1 MSDAVLETKLHLPPE
16 RASVSKAANTPA
28 LAGAALHGLAGE
40 IVRTMAPHTEG
51 HPAALLGALLVSFG
65 AAVGRGAWMLA
76 SGVKHHANLFACV
89 VGASARAWK
98 TTAICNVRD
107 LLDRA
112 GISPPTASGLSSG
125 EGLIHAVRDPAPEGE
140 TREDEEP
147 DKGVEDKRLLVIE
160 SELARGLAAMKREG
174 NTLSAVLRECWD
186 GSALRTLTKRTAL
199 RCELPHIAL
208 VAAVTVEEL
217 KKRLDETELWN
228 GLGNRVLWLLVSR
241 PHLLPDAGEL
251 PWPQLDPL
259 AQRLSAAL
267 TLARDAG
274 VLQRSPAAV
283 QRWGEIYGELA
294 ATNHSGAA
302 GVLTDRAEAQTL
314 RLAMIFALLDCSRT
328 IEVPHLDAALA
339 FWRFCEASVVCI
351 FGGLSRDAKAV
362 LDVLTEAKPGELPR
376 SEIAGK
382 AGKQFVG
389 DRLDAALAE
398 LVRAGR
404 TVCRGSKQTGGRPSE
419 LWSAT

>member
-1 MSDAVLETKLHLPPE
+1 MSDRLLETKPFLPTK
-16 RASVSKAANTPA
+16 RASASKAESTPA
-28 LAGAALHGLAGE
+28 LAVDALYGLAGE

-51 HPAALLGALLVSFG
+51 HPAALLGALLVGFG

-89 VGASARAWK
+89 VGASARARK
-98 TTAICNVRD
+98 TTAISNVRD
-107 LLDRA
+107 LLEHA
-112 GISPPTASGLSSG
+112 QISPPTASGLSSG
-125 EGLIHAVRDPAPEGE
+125 EGLIHAVRDPAPDGETPEGE
-140 TREDEEP
+140 DP
-147 DKGVEDKRLLVIE
+147 DRGVEDKRLLVIE

-174 NTLSAVLRECWD
+174 NTLSSVLRECWD

-199 RCELPHIAL
+199 RCDLPHIAL
-208 VAAVTVEEL
+208 LAAVTVEEL

-267 TLARDAG
+267 AFARAAG
-274 VLQRSPAAV
+274 VLQRSPAAGI
-283 QRWGEIYGELA
+283 RWGEIYAELA
-294 ATNHSGAA
+294 ATNHVGAA
-302 GVLTDRAEAQTL
+302 SVLTDRAEAQTL
-314 RLAMIFALLDCSRT
+314 RLAMIFALLDTSRT
-328 IEVPHLDAALA
+328 IEVSHLNAALA

-362 LDVLTEAKPGELPR
+362 LDVLTEAKPRELPR
-376 SEIAGK
+376 SKITDR

-389 DRLDAALAE
+389 ERLDTALAE
-398 LVRAGR
+398 LVRTGR
-404 TVCRGSKQTGGRPSE
+404 AVSGGTKQTGGRPSE
-419 LWSAT
+419 LWSAA